1 MSKNLRIW
9 YAWIYMPNGYKGI
22 IKINSYDDLSRTCD
36 VIFSGGITAKA
47 PMNWIHACNGCI
59 LPWEEDKKCQD

>member
-1 MSKNLRIW
+1 MSKIIW

-22 IKINSYDDLSRTCD
+22 IKINSYDNLSRTCD
-36 VIFSGGITAKA
+36 IVFSGDIAA
-47 PMNWIHACNGCI
+47 EVSMNWIHACNGCI